1 MEATTAAMEFG
12 YPCALCGNGALSF
25 CAHGRSA
32 HALLALLDTIAMVS
46 IFVVRL
52 ADALGLKA
60 LGLKALAIILAR
72 TGRAVPATRRPLSS
86 CSMG

>member
-25 CAHGRSA
+25 CAHGRSV

-60 LGLKALAIILAR
+60 LAIILAR
-72 TGRAVPATRRPLSS
+72 TGRAVQATRRPLFS

>member
-25 CAHGRSA
+25 CAHGQSA

-60 LGLKALAIILAR
+60 LAIILAR
-72 TGRAVPATRRPLSS
+72 IGRAVQATRRPLCS
-86 CSMG
+86 CFMG

>member
-52 ADALGLKA
+52 VLEAG
-60 LGLKALAIILAR
+60 ALALIMLAR
-72 TGRAVPATRRPLSS
+72 IGRAVFTKRKPLFSH
-86 CSMG
+86 

>member
-60 LGLKALAIILAR
+60 LAIILAR
-72 TGRAVPATRRPLSS
+72 TGRAVQATRRPLCS
-86 CSMG
+86 CFMG